1 MLFQAAAE
9 VCPDAC
15 LAIISNPVNSTV
27 PIASEMFKKAGKYV
41 YHFSDNSSQVFKLNS
56 YLNIS
61 CNLCFYFSLRYN
73 PNKIFGVTT
82 LDIVRANKFISELKG
97 LDPQDVNCPVVGGHA
112 GITIMPLISQ
122 CTPSVEFPAD
132 QLKAL
137 TERIQDAGTTHLIYI
152 NLFYFWALN
161 FVFFIH

>member
-1 MLFQAAAE
+1 M
-9 VCPDAC
+9 
-15 LAIISNPVNSTV
+15 SW
-27 PIASEMFKKAGKYV
+27 M
-41 YHFSDNSSQVFKLNS
+41 HLNN

-137 TERIQDAGTTHLIYI
+137 TERIQDAGKLT
-152 NLFYFWALN
+152 
-161 FVFFIH
+161 